1 MVLKYRSGIDFLMD
15 QSLQNNLQMRGSFD
29 SLNSLPIIS
38 NHVYSDIK
46 WRFWKWSP
54 QNTYLVSNNEY
65 GDLMDSFKDNL
76 YPSDSHVYTIN
87 ELKQFSILEF
97 LPVVNFVTDDDFKFD
112 GDMAFHS
119 NSIRSYYIFKD
130 GVRPLWED
138 EYNLAGGCW
147 SIRFSNYS
155 FDSKDTWKKLISILT
170 HSRLKPYLNQEI
182 CGVGLTVRTNVQM
195 GKNFYKISIWIR
207 DSSNAILN
215 LMIGDIF
222 KSLVNRTG
230 RVQFFS
236 HSSNINKQN
245 SFKRSRFNSSSNKR
259 VHSNPYFNSIEHQ
272 FMPTLENRFNQQINQ
287 FYQN

>member
-76 YPSDSHVYTIN
+76 YPSDSH
-87 ELKQFSILEF
+87 
-97 LPVVNFVTDDDFKFD
+97 
-112 GDMAFHS
+112 
-119 NSIRSYYIFKD
+119 
-130 GVRPLWED
+130 
-138 EYNLAGGCW
+138 
-147 SIRFSNYS
+147 
-155 FDSKDTWKKLISILT
+155 ISILT